1 MPSIIKKLKVK
12 QADGSLSDYINFGA
26 DATNVSLAEGLS
38 LEELNDKLLRAEDYA
53 EVEDVQ
59 GPTIEGLPVASAIQ
73 LGGVKVG
80 SGLKITSDGILTPD
94 TENILATR
102 EYVEQMIGEVD
113 AILIDL
119 IHGEGVN

>member
-1 MPSIIKKLKVK
+1 MPKIIKKVKVK

-26 DATNVSLAEGLS
+26 DASNVSLAEGLS

-59 GPTIEGLPVASAIQ
+59 GPTIEGLPVASATQ
-73 LGGVKVG
+73 LGGVKIG

>member
-38 LEELNDKLLRAEDYA
+38 LEELNDKLLRAEGAA
-53 EVEDVQ
+53 EVEDVPVLD
-59 GPTIEGLPVASAIQ
+59 GVTVASATRI
-73 LGGVKVG
+73 GGIKVG
-80 SGLKITSDGILTPD
+80 TGFNITSDGVLIPD